1 MARPSVQPH
10 LADRRSAWLTG
21 VRAWAEAR
29 RGPDV
34 VFAALALVAF
44 VTLLY
49 LGRSLTFF
57 GDEWEFIVRRQDL
70 TLATL
75 LDPHNEHWSLFL
87 VLVYNVIF
95 SVVGLHSY
103 LPYLAALLLVH
114 VLAVTGLFVLLRRIA
129 GPFVALGGA
138 ALMLFLGSAYEDL
151 LWAFQIGFVGSVA
164 AGVWA
169 LLIIHAGVDRRALM
183 AAGGLLLVAVA
194 TSGLGLFFLVAAGT
208 LALLD
213 PSRRRALRPIVA
225 VGVIYV
231 AWFAI
236 FGRAGLDAAH
246 SPFSLTAL
254 AGVPAFVITGGG
266 RGIGALIGAD
276 LAENQ
281 ALFVLLMTAVAWG
294 LIRGQYV
301 PPLATAAMAGLVVQF
316 VIIGLA
322 RDQAYGQGSIGA
334 TAPRYVYSTVAFLLI
349 VVASLVGDAAR
360 RSVSWRQGL
369 AVLLVVGF
377 ALIGN
382 VAALRSGSHFFEAQA
397 VQLRAAIGWVEEHP
411 SSPLIRANVA
421 PTSYTPVGVSDILAL
436 AGHGSVTHDDLLQV
450 VIPHVT
456 PAASDQAIFAMVK
469 SDFQIGPAV
478 SPVVALLPP
487 KMTANHDVTADAQGG
502 CLSLRAIGAAPQVSV
517 TASAGTS
524 LLYVPTATG
533 RLKATLSLLAGPQD
547 PDSITVAVTA
557 GLGYAIAL
565 PDVGA
570 QAPWTLSLVPPVDPM
585 GGQVC
590 SLVSAGP

>member
-1 MARPSVQPH
+1 MARDWS
-10 LADRRSAWLTG
+10 
-21 VRAWAEAR
+21 EAR

-34 VFAALALVAF
+34 AFAVLALVAF

-49 LGRSLTFF
+49 LGRSMTFF
-57 GDEWEFIVRRQDL
+57 GDEWEFIVKRQDL
-70 TLATL
+70 TLTTL

-87 VLVYNVIF
+87 VLVYKVLF

-114 VLAVTGLFVLLRRIA
+114 VLAVTGLFVLMRRIS
-129 GPFVALGGA
+129 GPLVALGGA
-138 ALMLFLGSAYEDL
+138 TLMLFLGSAYEDL
-151 LWAFQIGFVGSVA
+151 FWAFQIGFVGSVA

-169 LLIIHAGVDRRALM
+169 LVIIYAAVDRRALI

-194 TSGLGLFFLVAAGT
+194 TSGLGLFFLMAAGT
-208 LALLD
+208 LALFD

-225 VGVIYV
+225 VGAIYV
-231 AWFAI
+231 AWFLI
-236 FGRAGLDAAH
+236 FGRAGLDTTH
-246 SPFSLTAL
+246 SPFSLTAV
-254 AGVPAFVITGGG
+254 AGLPGFVITGGG
-266 RGIGALIGAD
+266 RGIGALIGVD
-276 LAENQ
+276 LPENQ

-294 LIRGQYV
+294 LIRGQHV

-322 RDQAYGQGSIGA
+322 RDQAYGQGSLGA

-349 VVASLVGDAAR
+349 ALAALIGDAAR

-377 ALIGN
+377 ALMGN
-382 VAALRSGSHFFEAQA
+382 VAALRSGRHFFQAQA
-397 VQLRAAIGWVEEHP
+397 AQLRAAIGWVEEHP

-421 PTSYTPVGVSDILAL
+421 PTRYTPVGVSDILAL
-436 AGHGSVTHDDLLQV
+436 AGHGSVTRDDLLRMV
-450 VIPHVT
+450 VPDTT

-469 SDFQIGPAV
+469 SDFQIGPAAGQ
-478 SPVVALLPP
+478 VVDLLPP
-487 KMTANHDVTADAQGG
+487 KMTANHDMTADAQGG
-502 CLSLRAIGAAPQVSV
+502 CLSLRAIGAVPQVSV
-517 TASAGTS
+517 SALAGTS

-533 RLKATLSLLAGPQD
+533 HLKATLSLLAGPQD
-547 PDSITVAVTA
+547 LDSITVGVTA
-557 GLGYAIAL
+557 GLGYAIAI

-570 QAPWTLSLVPPVDPM
+570 QGPWTLSLVPPVDPM

-590 SLVSAGP
+590 TLVSAGP